1 LNPEVLRFQ
10 ELGPRDEGDQGGAQ
24 DLDLIGH
31 ESGVGGVEGH
41 EEFKS

>member
-1 LNPEVLRFQ
+1 MLRFK
-10 ELGPRDEGDQGGAQ
+10 ELRPRDKGDPGGSK

-31 ESGVGGVEGH
+31 EPGVGGVEGH